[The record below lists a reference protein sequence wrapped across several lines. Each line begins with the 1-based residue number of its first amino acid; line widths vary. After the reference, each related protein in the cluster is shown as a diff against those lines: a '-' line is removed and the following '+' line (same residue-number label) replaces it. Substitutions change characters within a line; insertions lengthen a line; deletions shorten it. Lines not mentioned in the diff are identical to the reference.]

1 MAAFSTVR
9 TPSAAEIIELAADFG
24 IRLDADLAQS
34 YRDLIDEGMES
45 YRRIDQL
52 VEPKL
57 PVRYART
64 PGYRPD
70 RQEDPLNAWWWK
82 SEIKGAA
89 SGPLAGKTVALKDNV
104 CLAGVPMT
112 IGTSLLESYVPD
124 IDATLVTRILDAGAT
139 ILGKAVCGAFC
150 LEGSSIT
157 ASTGLIPNPH
167 NLAHAAG
174 GSSSGSGA
182 LVAAGEVDLAVGA
195 DQGGSLR
202 IPSSW
207 CGLHGLKPTYGLVP
221 YSGLSS
227 LEFTLDHAG
236 PMARDIE
243 DMALLLQAMAG
254 PDGYDSRQHGSRVG
268 DYVGALNQGAKGLKI
283 AVLKQGFARPGS
295 DAVVDKKVRAALR
308 RFEKL
313 GCTVDEVS
321 LPLHHDAV
329 HIWIA
334 IAREGAAQ
342 NMLKNGGAGAN
353 QQGYQI
359 TPLVDAS
366 ARALRQRPD
375 DMADTAKLTLLFS
388 EYMQRNYHGRYYA
401 KGQNLRHTL
410 RAAYDS
416 ILADYD
422 LIALPTVCT
431 LPPRLPDPD
440 KCSPEQYEHD
450 AHDSLLNPSAFNATG
465 PPAGNLPCGVAPGNL
480 PVGLSLVARHF
491 DDATIIRASAA
502 FSEKFNWTNI

>member
-9 TPSAAEIIELAADFG
+9 TPSAAEMTDLAEDFG
-24 IRLDADLAQS
+24 MHLDGDLAQS
-34 YRDLIDEGMES
+34 YRDLVDEGLES
-45 YRRIDQL
+45 YRRLDQL

-57 PVRYART
+57 PVRYARG
-64 PGYRPD
+64 PGYRPEPE
-70 RQEDPLNAWWWK
+70 EDPLNAWWRK
-82 SEIKGAA
+82 SKIKGAA
-89 SGPLAGKTVALKDNV
+89 SGPLAGKTVALKDNI

-124 IDATLVTRILDAGAT
+124 IDVTLVTRILDAGAT

-167 NLAHAAG
+167 NLAHAAD
-174 GSSSGSGA
+174 GSSSGCGA

-207 CGLHGLKPTYGLVP
+207 CGLHGLKPSYGLVP
-221 YSGLSS
+221 YSGAAS
-227 LEFTLDHAG
+227 LEFTLDHVG
-236 PMARDIE
+236 PMANSIE

-254 PDGYDSRQHGSRVG
+254 PDDFDSRQHGCQIG
-268 DYVGALNQGAKGLKI
+268 DYTGALNRGAKGLKI
-283 AVLKQGFARPGS
+283 AVLKEGFARPGS
-295 DAVVDKKVRAALR
+295 DAKVDKKVRAALC

-313 GCTVDEVS
+313 GCTVNEVS
-321 LPLHHDAV
+321 LPLHLDAV

-342 NMLKNGGAGAN
+342 NMLKSGGVGAN

-359 TPLVDAS
+359 TPLADAS
-366 ARALRQRPD
+366 ARALKQRPD
-375 DMADTAKLTLLFS
+375 DMADTAKLTLLFG
-388 EYMQRNYHGRYYA
+388 EYMQRHYHGRYYA

-410 RAAYDS
+410 RTVYDS
-416 ILADYD
+416 VFKDYD
-422 LIALPTVCT
+422 LIALPTVTT
-431 LPPRLPDPD
+431 LAPLLPDPD
-440 KCSPEQYEHD
+440 NCSVAQYEHD

-465 PPAGNLPCGVAPGNL
+465 HPASNMPCGMIGDL
-480 PVGLSLVARHF
+480 PVGLSFVARHF
-491 DDATIIRASAA
+491 DEESIIRATAA
-502 FSEKFNWTNI
+502 FSESIDWTKI